1 MDRFEYVM
9 VLISIILGLGIAH
22 ILMGLGGV
30 IDRLTGRGEPIRLGL
45 AHAGWL
51 GMVFAWMILFW
62 WWEYRFSEL
71 DPEWTVAL
79 YFFLVAYAVTL
90 FLLGVT
96 LVPRDWDG
104 VTDLD
109 AFFVRRRAWFYSFL
123 LLANGLDVIDALL
136 KGGWGYVRALG
147 PVSYVQWVV
156 VLPVCIVGMRT
167 TTVRW
172 HRIMAILFCLW
183 QVWTG
188 FEVLGVLGF

>member
-22 ILMGLGGV
+22 ILMGLGGA
-30 IDRLTGRGEPIRLGL
+30 IDRMTGRGEPIRLGV
-45 AHAGWL
+45 AHPAWL
-51 GMVFAWMILFW
+51 GMVFVWMILFW

-90 FLLGVT
+90 FLLAVT

-109 AFFVRRRAWFYSFL
+109 AFFVRRRAWFYSLL
-123 LLANGLDVIDALL
+123 LLANGLDVADALL
-136 KGGWGYVRALG
+136 KGGWGYVRTLG
-147 PVSYVQWVV
+147 PVGFFQWMVT
-156 VLPVCIVGMRT
+156 LPVCIVGMRST
-167 TTVRW
+167 DVRW
-172 HRIMAILFCLW
+172 HRVMGILLLLW
-183 QVWTG
+183 QVWMA
-188 FEVLGVLGF
+188 FEALGVLGL